1 MNESILSSIK
11 ALLGIEDDY
20 TVFDQDLVI
29 QINTAISVLY
39 QLGLETAKDYRVIDD
54 QNNWSELMGD
64 YTNVELLKTIIY
76 LRTKKVFDP
85 PQSQTL
91 MSAID
96 SQIHELEW
104 RLNIEV
110 DNGGETNG

>member
-1 MNESILSSIK
+1 MNDSILSSIK
-11 ALLGIEDDY
+11 SLLGIEDDY
-20 TVFDQDLVI
+20 TVFDQDLAI

-39 QLGLETAKDYRVIDD
+39 QLGLETAKDYRVVDY
-54 QNNWSELMGD
+54 QNSWSELMGD
-64 YTNVELLKTIIY
+64 YGNIELVKTIIY

-85 PQSQTL
+85 PQSQTV

-110 DNGGETNG
+110 DNGGETDA

>member
-11 ALLGIEDDY
+11 SLLGIEDDY
-20 TVFDQDLVI
+20 TVFDRDLI
-29 QINTAISVLY
+29 LQINTAISVLY
-39 QLGLETAKDYRVIDD
+39 QLGLATAKDYRVIDY

-64 YTNVELLKTIIY
+64 YNNVELLKTIIY

-85 PQSQTL
+85 PQSQTV

-110 DNGGETNG
+110 DNGGDTDG

>member
-11 ALLGIEDDY
+11 SLLGIEDDY
-20 TVFDQDLVI
+20 TVFDKDLI
-29 QINTAISVLY
+29 LQINSAISVLY
-39 QLGLETAKDYRVIDD
+39 QLGLDTAKDYRVIDY
-54 QNNWSELMGD
+54 QNNWSELIGD
-64 YTNVELLKTIIY
+64 YNNIELVKTIIY

-85 PQSQTL
+85 PQSQTV

-110 DNGGETNG
+110 DNGGETDE

>member
-11 ALLGIEDDY
+11 SLLGIEDDY
-20 TVFDQDLVI
+20 TVFDKDLI
-29 QINTAISVLY
+29 LQINSAISVLY
-39 QLGLETAKDYRVIDD
+39 QLGLETAKDYRVIDY
-54 QNNWSELMGD
+54 QNNWSELIGD
-64 YTNVELLKTIIY
+64 YSNVELLKTIIY

-85 PQSQTL
+85 PQSQTV

-110 DNGGETNG
+110 DNGGETDG